1 VVGTAG
7 LEPATSAS
15 RTLRATKLR
24 YVPIVDDVRPNPR
37 VLDMAL
43 LFPPVV
49 RTAQGFASLIEA
61 WGTTVTAGYISSMQL
76 LLVADAVWVRNDV
89 AAALPS
95 SDWAIHHAD
104 PHVVV
109 EAAVK
114 HPPTAVVVDMQVGS
128 MGGMA
133 VIRNLREAMSM
144 GILPT
149 APLILLLDR
158 TADRF
163 IAKRSG
169 ADRSLVKPFTAQ
181 EMRKALAFS

>member
-1 VVGTAG
+1 MVGTAG

-24 YVPIVDDVRPNPR
+24 YVPIVGDVRAKPDPIIE
-37 VLDMAL
+37 VW
-43 LFPPVV
+43 
-49 RTAQGFASLIEA
+49 SLRA
-61 WGTTVTAGYISSMQL
+61 TFVCVQL

-95 SDWAIHHAD
+95 SDWSIHHAD

-114 HPPTAVVVDMQVGS
+114 HPPTAVLIDMQVGS

-133 VIRNLREAMSM
+133 VIRSLREAMSM

-163 IAKRSG
+163 IAKRAG

-181 EMRKALAFS
+181 EMRQALTFS

>member
-1 VVGTAG
+1 
-7 LEPATSAS
+7 
-15 RTLRATKLR
+15 
-24 YVPIVDDVRPNPR
+24 
-37 VLDMAL
+37 
-43 LFPPVV
+43 
-49 RTAQGFASLIEA
+49 
-61 WGTTVTAGYISSMQL
+61 MQL

-114 HPPTAVVVDMQVGS
+114 HPPTAVVVDMQVGT

-133 VIRNLREAMSM
+133 VIRSLREAMSM
-144 GILPT
+144 GILPN

-181 EMRKALAFS
+181 EMRKALALS

>member
-1 VVGTAG
+1 MT
-7 LEPATSAS
+7 PAVLGAPLAS
-15 RTLRATKLR
+15 
-24 YVPIVDDVRPNPR
+24 
-37 VLDMAL
+37 
-43 LFPPVV
+43 
-49 RTAQGFASLIEA
+49 
-61 WGTTVTAGYISSMQL
+61 YISFRMQL

-95 SDWAIHHAD
+95 SDWSIHHAE

-109 EAAVK
+109 EAAVN

-133 VIRNLREAMSM
+133 VIRSLREAMSM
-144 GILPT
+144 GILPK

-158 TADRF
+158 AADRF

-169 ADRSLVKPFTAQ
+169 ADRSLLKPFTAQ

>member
-1 VVGTAG
+1 
-7 LEPATSAS
+7 
-15 RTLRATKLR
+15 
-24 YVPIVDDVRPNPR
+24 
-37 VLDMAL
+37 
-43 LFPPVV
+43 
-49 RTAQGFASLIEA
+49 LIEMLGA
-61 WGTTVTAGYISSMQL
+61 MPGIPSWGRWPWSGYIPSPMQL

-95 SDWAIHHAD
+95 SDWSIHHAE

-133 VIRNLREAMSM
+133 VIRSLREAMSM

-158 TADRF
+158 AADRF

-169 ADRSLVKPFTAQ
+169 ADRSLLKPFTAQ
-181 EMRKALAFS
+181 EMRKALAFP

>member
-1 VVGTAG
+1 
-7 LEPATSAS
+7 
-15 RTLRATKLR
+15 
-24 YVPIVDDVRPNPR
+24 
-37 VLDMAL
+37 
-43 LFPPVV
+43 
-49 RTAQGFASLIEA
+49 
-61 WGTTVTAGYISSMQL
+61 MQL
-76 LLVADAVWVRNDV
+76 LLVADALWVRNDV

-95 SDWAIHHAD
+95 SDWSIHHAD
-104 PHVVV
+104 PQVVV
-109 EAAVK
+109 EAAAK
-114 HPPTAVVVDMQVGS
+114 HPPTVVVVDMQVGS

-133 VIRNLREAMSM
+133 VIRRLREAMSM
-144 GILPT
+144 GDLPT

>member
-1 VVGTAG
+1 
-7 LEPATSAS
+7 
-15 RTLRATKLR
+15 
-24 YVPIVDDVRPNPR
+24 
-37 VLDMAL
+37 
-43 LFPPVV
+43 
-49 RTAQGFASLIEA
+49 
-61 WGTTVTAGYISSMQL
+61 MQL

-95 SDWAIHHAD
+95 SDWAIRHAD

-114 HPPTAVVVDMQVGS
+114 HPPTAVLVDMQVGT

-133 VIRNLREAMSM
+133 VIRSLREAMSM

-158 TADRF
+158 SADRF

-181 EMRKALAFS
+181 EMRKALSFS

>member
-1 VVGTAG
+1 
-7 LEPATSAS
+7 
-15 RTLRATKLR
+15 
-24 YVPIVDDVRPNPR
+24 
-37 VLDMAL
+37 
-43 LFPPVV
+43 
-49 RTAQGFASLIEA
+49 
-61 WGTTVTAGYISSMQL
+61 MQL

-95 SDWAIHHAD
+95 SDWSIHHAD

-133 VIRNLREAMSM
+133 VIRRLREAMSM

-181 EMRKALAFS
+181 EMRKALTFS

>member
-1 VVGTAG
+1 
-7 LEPATSAS
+7 
-15 RTLRATKLR
+15 
-24 YVPIVDDVRPNPR
+24 
-37 VLDMAL
+37 
-43 LFPPVV
+43 
-49 RTAQGFASLIEA
+49 
-61 WGTTVTAGYISSMQL
+61 MQL

-89 AAALPS
+89 EAALPS
-95 SDWAIHHAD
+95 SDWSIHHAD

-114 HPPTAVVVDMQVGS
+114 HPPTAIVVDMQVGS

-133 VIRNLREAMSM
+133 VIRRLREAMSM

-169 ADRSLVKPFTAQ
+169 ADRSMVKPFTAQ
-181 EMRKALAFS
+181 EMRAALTFS

>member
-1 VVGTAG
+1 
-7 LEPATSAS
+7 
-15 RTLRATKLR
+15 
-24 YVPIVDDVRPNPR
+24 
-37 VLDMAL
+37 
-43 LFPPVV
+43 
-49 RTAQGFASLIEA
+49 
-61 WGTTVTAGYISSMQL
+61 MQL

-95 SDWAIHHAD
+95 SDWSIHHAE
-104 PHVVV
+104 PHLVV
-109 EAAVK
+109 EAAVN

-133 VIRNLREAMSM
+133 VIRSLREAMAM

-158 TADRF
+158 AADRF
-163 IAKRSG
+163 IANRSG
-169 ADRSLVKPFTAQ
+169 ADRSLLKPFTAQ

>member
-1 VVGTAG
+1 MTPAIFRRQLPG
-7 LEPATSAS
+7 LH
-15 RTLRATKLR
+15 
-24 YVPIVDDVRPNPR
+24 
-37 VLDMAL
+37 
-43 LFPPVV
+43 
-49 RTAQGFASLIEA
+49 FAC
-61 WGTTVTAGYISSMQL
+61 MQL

-95 SDWAIHHAD
+95 SDWSIHHAD

-133 VIRNLREAMSM
+133 VIRRLREAMSM

-181 EMRKALAFS
+181 EMRKALTFS